1 MVQDNKIHLYAWNGT
16 ELKEDGVLD
25 TPRGPAL
32 TLAFSPDGKLLVA
45 GDVSAH
51 LSSLLVLMGWCLIE
65 LQATGKITL
74 FSVEEKK
81 VTFHPIKNFQY
92 KKRKS

>member
-1 MVQDNKIHLYAWNGT
+1 MMPAAQDNKIHLYAWNGT

-32 TLAFSPDGKLLVA
+32 TLAFAPDGKRLVA

-51 LSSLLVLMGWCLIE
+51 LSCVDGYCLI
-65 LQATGKITL
+65 
-74 FSVEEKK
+74 
-81 VTFHPIKNFQY
+81 
-92 KKRKS
+92 R